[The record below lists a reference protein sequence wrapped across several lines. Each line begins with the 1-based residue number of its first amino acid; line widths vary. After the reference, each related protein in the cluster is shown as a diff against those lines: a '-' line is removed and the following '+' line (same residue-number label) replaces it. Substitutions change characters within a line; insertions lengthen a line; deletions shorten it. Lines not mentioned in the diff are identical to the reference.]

1 MDNSKYSNICKDY
14 ENILK
19 DECEDGKIKD
29 DYCYRVS
36 ILLESC
42 YKFKDMKITK
52 EIKDSLKFDQSLK

>member
-19 DECEDGKIKD
+19 DECEDRKIKD
-29 DYCYRVS
+29 DYCDRVS

-42 YKFKDMKITK
+42 FTNLKICKITK
-52 EIKDSLKFDQSLK
+52 EIKESL